1 MKPANL
7 LIAMILKLKGLN
19 VMLDVLNEE
28 TEFETLLDKKIN
40 ISKGDLVF
48 YDKDNEVINLA
59 GIVGGLNSACDK
71 NTKSVIVECAYF
83 NPEAIIGKSLKY
95 DISSDAAYKFERN
108 TDLLHMNMY

>member
-1 MKPANL
+1 M
-7 LIAMILKLKGLN
+7 
-19 VMLDVLNEE
+19 
-28 TEFETLLDKKIN
+28 
-40 ISKGDLVF
+40 VF

-108 TDLLHMNMY
+108 TDPSSHEYVLRRFISIVESHTKIKNVEIIYTVLFKKYY